1 MIQKFKRFVRRGK
14 AQGLPSAH
22 SSCTEKT
29 FDRRKRVPTVE
40 VVFALK
46 DFCNQRRKEFFY
58 EHVSHLSRTRRMTSL
73 PQHNSLTEWDDA
85 AVAATLAEL
94 QESGL
99 FGNSV
104 AFVLSDSKRAQ
115 ENTAACGAPAAKD
128 RDKKLTRSYLTVP
141 ALELHSFEP
150 CVADRTLEQELANT
164 ISHIVAS
171 RSSPARKD
179 IDLTG
184 LVRSNLLGKRQ
195 ASLEKKSKR
204 RINLWIGDEDAQVVF
219 FLVLPLPQTRCI

>member
-1 MIQKFKRFVRRGK
+1 
-14 AQGLPSAH
+14 
-22 SSCTEKT
+22 
-29 FDRRKRVPTVE
+29 
-40 VVFALK
+40 
-46 DFCNQRRKEFFY
+46 
-58 EHVSHLSRTRRMTSL
+58 MTSL

-115 ENTAACGAPAAKD
+115 ENTAACGASAAKD

-150 CVADRTLEQELANT
+150 CAADRTLEQELANT

-171 RSSPARKD
+171 RSSQARKD